1 MITSNILNIDNKPYT
16 DTVFHIQIGCYGTID
31 AVVFADNL
39 QDALDIII
47 DYYEERKEE
56 YKGFFFTEEELI
68 EEADYLD
75 EYLSGG
81 NCGTYLTFGVH
92 EMRVRECN
100 TDDIQ
105 LYIDLESFQTAS

>member
-1 MITSNILNIDNKPYT
+1 MITGNILNIDNKPYT
-16 DTVFHIQIGCYGTID
+16 DTVFHIVIGYHRSID

-39 QDALDIII
+39 QEALDIII
-47 DYYEERKEE
+47 DYYEDRKEE

-81 NCGTYLTFGVH
+81 NRGTYLTFGAH
-92 EMRVRECN
+92 EMRVKECN

-105 LYIDLESFQTAS
+105 LYIDLETFKGHG